1 MKASTSTSP
10 SSSQPSRKSNGSAR
24 LILSILLLNG
34 YASAQES
41 SPFSSESSLEP
52 RQLSSLTRPSIPIT
66 QSLPSTSSLF
76 SELSSTFDSILDS
89 LSSTADSLT
98 SRTLKSSRLSP
109 STIQG
114 LPGTS
119 ITSTE
124 DFKSIQAYLDCV
136 VGNGEWVYDSSGSFL
151 AEEGKGL
158 LVHKMDSKYASC
170 DKRFY
175 KANKDISEDEWNVR
189 ESLKYRFNPSSSC
202 SSLLPTHL
210 QSKKND
216 RKSLLP
222 SRKRF
227 CQFLAHKSLLLLGST
242 NQYSLHDLLL
252 DYTTIEPQSCYG
264 DLYCKEHA
272 LCGGILGHREEEEEE
287 DIENWEI
294 DQRVYH
300 RLPLPPSSSTHSS
313 SSFHLA
319 GRSSVQRTRDSSLYP
334 SSTYSTLLRY
344 RRTDGLRPSTAQTLP
359 SYQHPFTFLPEK
371 NQQWL
376 ADSRRSDVVIL
387 EKQPIPLPLRSKN
400 STFDTWFY
408 EYLEDEEVTVE
419 NRVERLMVAVKD
431 VTERVWLPEFLE
443 SLKSIR
449 SEPSPLDQLVIY
461 RSGWRTHY
469 DCAAMASEG
478 EGEKWDSPGDGILP
492 PFSKSPTLRQLIY
505 RSRSRESP
513 TESLLLQPLHVVY
526 HNLQIV
532 LQNYLSRTRILPKF
546 GIVYLDLETPLSIW
560 RSGLLGSSVV
570 GKEVN
575 GMRSSVGGDCSRY
588 CFPSP
593 GLALE
598 SSFVGGLE
606 RLFELSWAGN
616 EEKKRE
622 WVGDEFKNLR
632 LRLKEREE
640 Q

>member
-1 MKASTSTSP
+1 MKASTSTS
-10 SSSQPSRKSNGSAR
+10 SSFQQPTRRSYGSAR

-34 YASAQES
+34 YATGQET
-41 SPFSSESSLEP
+41 SPFPPFPSDSTLEP
-52 RQLSSLTRPSIPIT
+52 RTLSSLNRPSIPIT
-66 QSLPSTSSLF
+66 QSLPSTASLSS
-76 SELSSTFDSILDS
+76 SELSSTFDSVLDS

-98 SRTLKSSRLSP
+98 SRTLRSSRISP

-124 DFKSIQAYLDCV
+124 DFESIQAYLDCV
-136 VGNGEWVYDSSGSFL
+136 VGNGQWVYDNSGNAL

-175 KANKDISEDEWNVR
+175 KSAKEKKQEEWNVR
-189 ESLKYRFNPSSSC
+189 ESLKYRFNPSTTC
-202 SSLLPTHL
+202 RSLLPAHL
-210 QSKKND
+210 QSKKNHQ
-216 RKSLLP
+216 SLLP

-227 CQFLAHKSLLLLGST
+227 CQLLAHKSLLLLGST

-252 DYTTIEPQSCYG
+252 DYTTIDPQTCYG

-272 LCGGILGHREEEEEE
+272 LCGGILGNE
-287 DIENWEI
+287 DEKENIENWEI
-294 DQRVYH
+294 DQRVYP
-300 RLPLPPSSSTHSS
+300 RLPLPPSSSAHSD
-313 SSFHLA
+313 LTV
-319 GRSSVQRTRDSSLYP
+319 RSPKQQSRASSLYP

-408 EYLEDEEVTVE
+408 EYLEDEGIDIE
-419 NRVERLMVAVKD
+419 RKVERLMEAVKD
-431 VTERVWLPEFLE
+431 VTERIWLPELME
-443 SLKSIR
+443 SLRSIR
-449 SEPSPLDQLVIY
+449 SEPSPLDQLVVY
-461 RSGWRTHY
+461 RSGWRIHY
-469 DCAAMASEG
+469 DCGTSTSDEG
-478 EGEKWDSPGDGILP
+478 DDWNSPGDGNLP
-492 PFSKSPTLRQLIY
+492 PLSKSPTLKQLIY
-505 RSRSRESP
+505 RSGGRS
-513 TESLLLQPLHVVY
+513 TDLQPLHVIY
-526 HNLQIV
+526 HNLQLL
-532 LQNYLSRTRILPKF
+532 LQNHLSRTRILPKF

-560 RSGLLGSSVV
+560 RSGLLGGSVA
-570 GKEVN
+570 GREVN

-593 GLALE
+593 GLSLE

-606 RLFELSWAGN
+606 RLFELSWAGDK
-616 EEKKRE
+616 EKEKE